1 MHSQLLQIQPLFM
14 KEKILIQLKEAV
26 KSSTFS
32 ERTFSEVADIITK
45 VAANNEIVENRVD
58 TFLEDLLP
66 IFNTF
71 QGDLNK
77 QIVDAVRKSE
87 LSEKEKIGNKKSS
100 KKRNKPEISENK
112 PLTAKDIAL
121 IVTEANKPLLEKI
134 NIIEVGAR
142 KSIVLQEVKRQL
154 NTQYKLKEELC
165 DKIIGYLNIEPESTV
180 EKITKNVVKEYNEL
194 AASFGLQEFIK

>member
-1 MHSQLLQIQPLFM
+1 M

-100 KKRNKPEISENK
+100 KKRNKIEISENK

-180 EKITKNVVKEYNEL
+180 EKITKNVLKEYNEL